1 MLVGHVPFEGVYRE
15 GCVEK
20 GRRSPMGLY
29 VDSAFLPDVE
39 RVCQKL
45 ALAGATTNPS
55 ILLAASQRGQQMSD
69 MQVLRALLE
78 VCPGAIFMQPVGET
92 ASAMQRMAEGYIAAA
107 PERVVAKLPLTPVGM
122 QVASALRGAGA
133 RFAFTCVFTLTQA
146 YAGALAGAEFVIPYF
161 GRLRR
166 SGQDA
171 CERIDGMARLLNGQ
185 ATRTRVLAASI
196 KSPADATEALLVG
209 AHDLT
214 APPEVLEALLT
225 DPLTDVAVA
234 QFQRDWEAFSQRVA
248 SHSGSGS

>member
-1 MLVGHVPFEGVYRE
+1 
-15 GCVEK
+15 
-20 GRRSPMGLY
+20 MGLY

-39 RVCQKL
+39 RVCSKL
-45 ALAGATTNPS
+45 TLAGATTNPS

-69 MQVLRALLE
+69 LQVLRALLE

-92 ASAMQRMAEGYIAAA
+92 VSAMQRMAEGYVEVA
-107 PERVVAKLPLTPVGM
+107 PERVIAKLPLTPVGM
-122 QVASALRGAGA
+122 QVASALRSARA
-133 RFAFTCVFTLTQA
+133 RFSFTCVFTVMQA
-146 YAGALAGAEFVIPYF
+146 YAGAVAGAQFVIPYF

-171 CERIDGMARLLNGQ
+171 CERIDGMARLLNAMTPQ
-185 ATRTRVLAASI
+185 TRVLAASI
-196 KSPADATEALLVG
+196 KSPADAAEALLVG

-214 APPEVLEALLT
+214 APPEVLDALLD
-225 DPLTDVAVA
+225 DPLTDAAVA